1 MSQIASDLKRVA
13 SSSGLYAV
21 ATLLQRGPSFVLL
34 PVYTRFLV
42 PADYGV
48 TELLNALSAVLF
60 GLLLLGLPSALT
72 KVLHRDCE
80 TDEER
85 AAALPTALALDS
97 IPLFLGGCLLFLFA
111 EPLGQLLI
119 GEPGRGLAIRL
130 TVGAVLLAS
139 LVDIVLAGFRA
150 REKALSFVYLN
161 LLQFGLGMLLNIT
174 LVVAFR
180 MGILGVLW
188 GNLIAAALAL
198 PFGLF
203 LARKEI
209 LLRFE
214 RRLVKPLLSF
224 GILVLPTAITG
235 WVITMA
241 DRYVLRY
248 YGALEDVAVY
258 SVGYKIGMV
267 LQMGVVWP
275 FQLAWPAVAFSISKR
290 IGHQET
296 YARVLTY
303 LSASLALGVL
313 GLSLVSR
320 VGLTAFAGPS
330 YSRAHEVVPWVALA
344 YAFAGVQFCLAPG
357 VHLSGQTRR
366 LPWYSLVGALLNL
379 GLNFWWVPA
388 YGMMGSTWATT
399 VAYFY
404 LAASTAWLS
413 HSSYPVKWEYGRILR
428 IVIAGGIIYTMG
440 TLWTPRELV
449 LSILWQ
455 IFLAAIAF
463 PASLLA
469 TGFLTD
475 GERGR
480 ILFWLERAGQIISG
494 WWRTEH
500 EEEPKAE
507 G

>member
-21 ATLLQRGPSFVLL
+21 ATLLQRGLSFVLL

-42 PADYGV
+42 QADYGV
-48 TELLNALSAVLF
+48 IELLNALSAVLF

-85 AAALPTALALDS
+85 AAALPTALALDA
-97 IPLFLGGCLLFLFA
+97 IPLLLGGSLLFLFS
-111 EPLGQLLI
+111 ERIGLLLI
-119 GEPGRGLAIRL
+119 GEAGRGMAVRL

-161 LLQFGLGMLLNIT
+161 LLQFGLGMVLNVT

-180 MGILGVLW
+180 MGIYGVLW
-188 GNLIAAALAL
+188 GNLIAAGLAL
-198 PFGLF
+198 PFGLL
-203 LARKEI
+203 LARKD
-209 LLRFE
+209 LRLRFE
-214 RRLVKPLLSF
+214 SRLVKPLLSF
-224 GILVLPTAITG
+224 GILVVPTAITG

-241 DRYVLRY
+241 DRYVLRFF
-248 YGALEDVAVY
+248 GALEDVAVY

-275 FQLAWPAVAFSISKR
+275 FQLAWPAVAFSISRR
-290 IGHQET
+290 IGHQHT

-303 LSASLALGVL
+303 LSAALALGVL

-330 YSRAHEVVPWVALA
+330 YEQAHEIVPWVALA
-344 YAFAGVQFCLAPG
+344 YAFAGVQFCMAPG
-357 VHLSGQTRR
+357 VHLSGQTAR
-366 LPWYSLVGALLNL
+366 LPRYSLIGALINL
-379 GLNFWWVPA
+379 GLNFWWVPT

-399 VAYFY
+399 VAYLY
-404 LAASTAWLS
+404 LAASTAYLS
-413 HSSYPVKWEYGRILR
+413 QSHYPVPWEYGRILR
-428 IVIAGGIIYTMG
+428 VVIAGGVIYTIG
-440 TLWTPRELV
+440 CLWSPREL
-449 LSILWQ
+449 LLGILWQ
-455 IFLAAIAF
+455 LFLALGAF
-463 PASLLA
+463 PALLLA
-469 TGFLTD
+469 TGFLND
-475 GERGR
+475 GERRR
-480 ILFWLERAGQIISG
+480 IIIWFERAGSLISG
-494 WWRTEH
+494 WWRTQY
-500 EEEPKAE
+500 EEESESEK
-507 G
+507 

>member
-21 ATLLQRGPSFVLL
+21 ATLLQRGLSFVLL
-34 PVYTRFLV
+34 PVYTRFLA
-42 PADYGV
+42 PADYGI

-85 AAALPTALALDS
+85 KAALPTALALDA
-97 IPLFLGGCLLFLFA
+97 IPLLVGGSLLFLFA
-111 EPLGQLLI
+111 ERIGLALI
-119 GEPGRGLAIRL
+119 GEPGRSLEIRL

-161 LLQFGLGMLLNIT
+161 LLQFGLGMLLNIV

-180 MGILGVLW
+180 MGIHGVLW
-188 GNLIAAALAL
+188 GNLIAAGLAL

-203 LARKEI
+203 LARRD
-209 LLRFE
+209 LVPRFE
-214 RRLVKPLLSF
+214 RRLVRPLLTF
-224 GILVLPTAITG
+224 GILVVPTAITG

-258 SVGYKIGMV
+258 GVGYKIGMV

-290 IGHQET
+290 LGHQET

-303 LSASLALGVL
+303 LSAALALGTL

-330 YSRAHEVVPWVALA
+330 YGRAHEVVPWVALA

-357 VHLSGQTRR
+357 IHLSGQTRK
-366 LPWYSLVGALLNL
+366 LPRYSLIGALLNL
-379 GLNFWWVPA
+379 GLNFLWVPS

-413 HSSYPVKWEYGRILR
+413 HKSYPVAWEYGRILR
-428 IVIAGGIIYTMG
+428 IVIAGGLIYTIG
-440 TLWTPRELV
+440 TLWSPRELV
-449 LSILWQ
+449 LAILWQ
-455 IFLAAIAF
+455 IFLTAVAF

-480 ILFWLERAGQIISG
+480 ILSWLEKAGHLISG

-500 EEEPKAE
+500 EETPKP
-507 G
+507 

>member
-21 ATLLQRGPSFVLL
+21 ATLLQRGLSFILL

-48 TELLNALSAVLF
+48 LELLNALSAVLF

-85 AAALPTALALDS
+85 KAALPTALALDAV
-97 IPLFLGGCLLFLFA
+97 PLLLGGSLLFLFS
-111 EPLGQLLI
+111 EKIGLLLI
-119 GEPGRGLAIRL
+119 GEAGQGQAVRL

-161 LLQFGLGMLLNIT
+161 LLQFGIGMLLNVV

-188 GNLIAAALAL
+188 GNLIAAGLAL

-203 LARKEI
+203 LARHD
-209 LLRFE
+209 LLPRFE
-214 RRLVKPLLSF
+214 KRLARPLLTF
-224 GILVLPTAITG
+224 GILVVPTAITG

-241 DRYVLRY
+241 DRYVLRF

-275 FQLAWPAVAFSISKR
+275 FQLAWPAVAFAISKR
-290 IGHQET
+290 AGHQET

-303 LSASLALGVL
+303 LSAALAMGVL

-320 VGLTAFAGPS
+320 VGLTSFAGPS

-357 VHLSGQTRR
+357 VHLSGLTHK
-366 LPWYSLVGALLNL
+366 LPRYSLIGALLNL
-379 GLNFWWVPA
+379 GLNFLWVPY

-413 HSSYPVKWEYGRILR
+413 HKSYPVKWEYGRILR
-428 IVIAGGIIYTMG
+428 IAIAGGIIYTVG
-440 TLWTPRELV
+440 TLWTPREQV
-449 LSILWQ
+449 LSLLWQ
-455 IFLAAIAF
+455 IFLAGFAY
-463 PASLLA
+463 PALLLA

-475 GERGR
+475 GERRR
-480 ILFWLERAGQIISG
+480 IVFWLERAGQMISG
-494 WWRTEH
+494 WWRTED
-500 EEEPKAE
+500 EEAPKP
-507 G
+507 

>member
-21 ATLLQRGPSFVLL
+21 ATLLQRGLSFILL

-42 PADYGV
+42 QADYGII
-48 TELLNALSAVLF
+48 ELLNALSAVLF

-80 TDEER
+80 TDEEK
-85 AAALPTALALDS
+85 AAALPTALALDA
-97 IPLFLGGCLLFLFA
+97 IPLLLGGSLLFLFA
-111 EPLGQLLI
+111 EQIGQLLI
-119 GEPGRGLAIRL
+119 GEPGQAVAIRL

-161 LLQFGLGMLLNIT
+161 LLQFGLGMLLNVT

-180 MGILGVLW
+180 MGIYGVLW

-198 PFGLF
+198 PFGLW
-203 LARKEI
+203 LARSE
-209 LLRFE
+209 LRFRFE
-214 RRLVKPLLSF
+214 SRLVKPLLSF
-224 GILVLPTAITG
+224 GILVMPTALTG

-248 YGALEDVAVY
+248 YGALEDVAIY
-258 SVGYKIGMV
+258 AVGYKIGMV
-267 LQMGVVWP
+267 LQMAVVWP

-290 IGHQET
+290 VGHQET

-303 LSASLALGVL
+303 LCVALALGTL
-313 GLSLVSR
+313 GLSLVAQ

-330 YSRAHEVVPWVALA
+330 YDRAYEVVPWVALA

-357 VHLSGQTRR
+357 VHLSGQTSR
-366 LPWYSLVGALLNL
+366 LPRYSLIGALLNL
-379 GLNFWWVPA
+379 GLNFLWVPT

-399 VAYFY
+399 AAYFY
-404 LAASTAWLS
+404 LAAATAWLS
-413 HSSYPVKWEYGRILR
+413 HRSYPVRWEYGRILR
-428 IVIAGGIIYTMG
+428 IVIAGGLIYVAG
-440 TLWTPRELV
+440 SWWTPRELL

-455 IFLAAIAF
+455 LFLALGAF
-463 PASLLA
+463 PALLLA

-475 GERGR
+475 GERRRIMTFFDR
-480 ILFWLERAGQIISG
+480 ILQVVSR
-494 WWRTEH
+494 WWRSEN
-500 EEEPKAE
+500 EEEPKTE
-507 G
+507 S